1 MRKLSELGISPAPW
15 KIGKDSSGWIIVRD
29 ARGMYAATPD
39 GDEKTEAI
47 SNARLIAAAPK
58 LYQALY
64 KITKEQECGRDCS
77 KCKNDGCVIQECRA
91 ALAEAA
97 GEEVAE

>member
-15 KIGKDSSGWIIVRD
+15 KYDDLRIMNAKGCAIGIVDSS
-29 ARGMYAATPD
+29 AHTEYA
-39 GDEKTEAI
+39 
-47 SNARLIAAAPK
+47 NARLIAAAPK